1 MDAGNACYE
10 IGKRRLVLPWLY
22 GRDTSV
28 QSGVS
33 LLTLLPWVLFGDDI
47 VSKHLV
53 KLMGSQKKQEV
64 IVGHRGVQSY
74 WASPCCCILFYFL
87 SFFFSLLLVM
97 MKVVKFFLPNPKVL
111 CINCHS
117 KLHFFVYIRYFK
129 SLPNAILDV

>member
-1 MDAGNACYE
+1 MVVRQRY
-10 IGKRRLVLPWLY
+10 
-22 GRDTSV
+22 
-28 QSGVS
+28 VS
-33 LLTLLPWVLFGDDI
+33 AKWGISADVITMGLFGDHI

>member
-1 MDAGNACYE
+1 MVVRQRY
-10 IGKRRLVLPWLY
+10 
-22 GRDTSV
+22 
-28 QSGVS
+28 VS
-33 LLTLLPWVLFGDDI
+33 AKWGISADVITMGLFGGHI

-87 SFFFSLLLVM
+87 SFFFSLLFLVLAGDDEGGEIFSA
-97 MKVVKFFLPNPKVL
+97 KSQSFVY
-111 CINCHS
+111 
-117 KLHFFVYIRYFK
+117 KLSFQIAFFVYIRYFK